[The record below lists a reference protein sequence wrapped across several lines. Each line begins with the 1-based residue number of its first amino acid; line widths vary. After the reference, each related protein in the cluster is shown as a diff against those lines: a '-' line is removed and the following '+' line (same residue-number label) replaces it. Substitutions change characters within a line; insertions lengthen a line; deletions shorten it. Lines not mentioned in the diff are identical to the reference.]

1 MEETKPL
8 PKQKG
13 RRGTGTVSLGGSV
26 VSRYAGTVRSFEGGR
41 SSVAPR
47 GAKDSAMLQSSQDS
61 SKAGETKA
69 ISKMPENMDELV
81 KINKNTEKTYKVT
94 NKAILQILKVLL
106 QVEKLVAKSEKKKKK
121 EPTTLERLME
131 RLKKYSP
138 ENLLKT
144 GKEKL
149 KDKSV
154 SLVNRGLDKM
164 GVKAR
169 LDKLDE
175 RDKKLNIQR
184 KKSGL
189 DKTNIKSKSYIDR
202 VPGKSPAETF
212 ASDKKSVVKMASD
225 KSVLSRTMPNIVR
238 SLGSSMGALI
248 PIVLKVL
255 LAVLVIAAAA
265 GIGYMLYK
273 LLIEPFLN
281 KNEKTAQERLAT
293 PKTKGEDVYT
303 DKGEK
308 VYEKTIQGKNG
319 AEKVYVTESQK
330 QKELESMPEQE
341 REAAGQNYVPARI
354 VTDLASGKQTT
365 TAPGGFQLKQGMS
378 IDQLNAEFDAAKQKS
393 SQKSDRVKAL
403 EKYDNELS
411 LFEADFKKRLTRLI
425 QEISE
430 KGIVAGSTEQVGAA
444 STITPELQSLSEQH
458 SGLIDRIKGD
468 SLLTEQDKKMLLDS
482 RSVTQGGMENKP
494 SYDNAVSYAYTLP
507 NNKTISLQ
515 SAASNSLIKGGLYA
529 AGLATGGAGFGL
541 ANLYD
546 TYTRGSDTLSG
557 LKTLQDATQPLD
569 GGIGDKIKA
578 IQEEEAK
585 QIKTTPPTASTSA
598 DNLQQKSL
606 DIRTAPIKESA
617 TTQQTQ
623 TSQKPIVINNNTT
636 NASMSGGGG
645 GAAQYAT
652 ATPPESSSMEPA
664 LLGRDESR
672 SASLGGNSS

>member
-13 RRGTGTVSLGGSV
+13 RRGAGTVSLGGSV

-202 VPGKSPAETF
+202 VPEKGPGETF
-212 ASDKKSVVKMASD
+212 ASDKKSVAKVAGD
-225 KSVLSRTMPNIVR
+225 KSVMSRVMPNAVR

-273 LLIEPFLN
+273 LLIEPFLD

-308 VYEKTIQGKNG
+308 VYEKTIQGKDG
-319 AEKVYVTESQK
+319 PQKVYVTESQK
-330 QKELESMPEQE
+330 QKELESIPEQE
-341 REAAGQNYVPARI
+341 REAADKNYVPARI
-354 VTDLASGKQTT
+354 VTDLSSGKQTT
-365 TAPGGFQLKQGMS
+365 TASSGFELNQGMS
-378 IDQLNAEFDAAKQKS
+378 IDELNAGLSAAQKKR

-411 LFEADFKKRLTRLI
+411 LFEADLKKRLTRLI
-425 QEISE
+425 EEISE
-430 KGIVAGSTEQVGAA
+430 KGIVTGSTEQVGGA

-482 RSVTQGGMENKP
+482 RSITQGGMENKP
-494 SYDNAVSYAYTLP
+494 SYDNAVSYGYTLP

-515 SAASNSLIKGGLYA
+515 SVASNSLIRGGMYA
-529 AGLATGGAGFGL
+529 AGIATGSFGM

-546 TYTRGSDTLSG
+546 TATTGSDKISG
-557 LKTLQDATQPLD
+557 LKTLEEATQPVD

-585 QIKTTPPTASTSA
+585 QIKTTPPSPATSG

-606 DIRTAPIKESA
+606 DVKTPSIKESA
-617 TTQQTQ
+617 PTQQTQ

-645 GAAQYAT
+645 GSPQYGSAT
-652 ATPPESSSMEPA
+652 APQASSMEAA
-664 LLGRDESR
+664 LLGRDEGK